1 MSKPSKRKR
10 PVDLLARLHTL
21 EAQLPLTPEERAA
34 MLPPPEVIAASLKSV
49 MQKVED
55 QQARE
60 AEARMAARRA
70 GRDAAVQKIREST
83 QRRSRAE
90 NLALIAAL
98 RNRSPAH
105 AQRVAL
111 FRDFKSAPDEDLDLL
126 VAALQALP
134 DAKKK

>member
-1 MSKPSKRKR
+1 MSKPSKRQH
-10 PVDLLARLHTL
+10 PVDLLARLHLL
-21 EAQLPLTPEERAA
+21 EHQIPLTPEERAA
-34 MLPPPEVIAASLKSV
+34 MLPPSDVIAASLKSV

-60 AEARMAARRA
+60 AEARVATQRAA
-70 GRDAAVQKIREST
+70 RDAAVQKIRAST
-83 QRRSRAE
+83 QRRSRDE
-90 NLALIAAL
+90 NLALIATL

-111 FRDFKSAPDEDLDLL
+111 FREFTSAPDEDLDLL

-134 DAKKK
+134 ERKK